1 MLILRYLIKE
11 TIKSQLAVFLILMA
25 IFITQKFVK
34 VLDEA
39 SNGEVPAGLV
49 LGFLALN
56 VPILG
61 SFILPLSL
69 FLGIML
75 AHGRL
80 YVDSEMVVMRACGIS
95 EWYVT
100 RVMLLLATLVA
111 VVCASLTLYL
121 APLAVETEYRLEEQV
136 GAESGLTT
144 LIPGRFQQTA
154 NRKAVMFVHEID
166 SDSNSL
172 RRVFLAQHDKPD
184 EDETDTGEEVHVVYA
199 QTGNVVDDEDGSQKL
214 ILTQGKQYEG
224 KQSQPDFHVIEFDEY
239 NIQIAEQ
246 QAEQKRRKLGA
257 YPTQRLIGDTSTDA
271 IAELQWRIAIPLSL
285 PFLVLIAVPL
295 SSVDPRQGR
304 FGRMFPALLL
314 YIGYFLLLIAG
325 RKVLENGNI
334 PPALGLWWIH
344 AFMLIIGSILI
355 MKNRAV
361 GAKLHAKVKGRA

>member
-1 MLILRYLIKE
+1 MLILRYLVKE

-34 VLDEA
+34 VLEEA

-95 EWYVT
+95 EWYIT
-100 RVMLLLATLVA
+100 RIMLLLAAFVA
-111 VVCASLTLYL
+111 IACAALTLYL

-166 SDSNSL
+166 SESDSL
-172 RRVFLAQHDKPD
+172 RRVFLAQHDKAEETGASTD
-184 EDETDTGEEVHVVYA
+184 EKVHIVYA
-199 QTGNVVDDEDGSQKL
+199 QTGNVVEGEDGSQKL
-214 ILTQGKQYEG
+214 ILTEGIQYEG
-224 KQSQPDFHVIEFDEY
+224 KQAQPDFHVIEFDEY
-239 NIQIAEQ
+239 NIEIAEQ
-246 QAEQKRRKLGA
+246 QAEQKRRKLTA
-257 YPTQRLIGDTSTDA
+257 YPTQRLIGDKSNDA

-295 SSVDPRQGR
+295 SAVDPRQGR

-314 YIGYFLLLIAG
+314 YIGYFLMLMAG
-325 RKVLENGNI
+325 RKILEDGKI

-344 AFMLIIGSILI
+344 GVMLLIGSILI
-355 MKNRAV
+355 MKYRSV
-361 GAKLHAKVKGRA
+361 GAKLHAKVKGRN